1 MSEEKQSPAAQ
12 QSGASDAATSKPAQV
27 SEDIQKIRDGIFK
40 EARETYEPK
49 LEKAKA
55 KADELEAKFK
65 AERDWR
71 MGVLDTR
78 AKGANVTET
87 AMRLA
92 REKGPEDYEK
102 LIAEFEG
109 LKTSK
114 PAETPKPAPQP
125 GGLVGG
131 EELPGIN
138 LDDLSP
144 SKNGGRV
151 QPLLEA
157 YAKYGKAKVDAA
169 LAARK

>member
-12 QSGASDAATSKPAQV
+12 QPGASDAATSKPAQV

-65 AERDWR
+65 AEREWR

-78 AKGANVTET
+78 AKDAGVTPSIGE
-87 AMRLA
+87 LA
-92 REKGPEDYEK
+92 RNAGPEAYEK
-102 LIAEFEG
+102 AIAEFQG